1 MPMLEAK
8 TSTAAN
14 GNANNVT
21 IGIVAYGANRA
32 RARRRGRRAANC
44 GRRRCSAGAKAPR
57 WELARL
63 WWALHLQLAQPAWAC
78 QQVRAQPATERPGR
92 ANVVHHDDA
101 VALGSA
107 RRDNMPACSRLVGD
121 QRAAQWDEHGFA
133 LHHVILDGGTTLA
146 SGSIRI
152 IVARQRIVAR
162 LGARSI
168 DGRHRVK
175 REHVRAR
182 GQGQRGGARRHDA
195 DPHVRHQRG

>member
-78 QQVRAQPATERPGR
+78 QQVRAQPATERT
-92 ANVVHHDDA
+92 AA
-101 VALGSA
+101 VAKELFRAVRLAASSGAQTRSPRA
-107 RRDNMPACSRLVGD
+107 ILTRACIYLSCIAFLVC
-121 QRAAQWDEHGFA
+121 
-133 LHHVILDGGTTLA
+133 TLP
-146 SGSIRI
+146 SY
-152 IVARQRIVAR
+152 
-162 LGARSI
+162 
-168 DGRHRVK
+168 
-175 REHVRAR
+175 
-182 GQGQRGGARRHDA
+182 
-195 DPHVRHQRG
+195 